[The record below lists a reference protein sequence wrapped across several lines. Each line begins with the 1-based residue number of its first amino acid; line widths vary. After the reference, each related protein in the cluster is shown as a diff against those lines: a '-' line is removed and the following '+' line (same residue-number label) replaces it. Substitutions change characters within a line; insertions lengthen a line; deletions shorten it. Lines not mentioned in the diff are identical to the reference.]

1 MPEFDYRAVDGNGNS
16 TSGRMVAG
24 SANDVV
30 ARLSQQGLIIQ
41 GLQMISGG
49 GVAHTSIPGRTL
61 QPIVQGGQ
69 NAITPPVI
77 HPMSQNV
84 AQPMRQPMPALNN
97 QVAPQSTNQYQYQG
111 TPAILNKVD
120 QKFTGFFKDYD
131 LWMLLSQMG
140 TILRAGISPTQ
151 MLEELSHRASI
162 KPKAKRAM
170 ADMAK
175 FTGLG
180 HSLADA
186 MAVYP
191 EIFPEGVVGST
202 RAGEAGGYLPDAL
215 QHTSAQIQASWK
227 VRRHYLWTALAIYST
242 VIMLPMI
249 PVFNGGSE
257 ALGRVINGGETT
269 SQAVLDQYFGG
280 FLHALMGWPLVAL
293 ILMTAAYLFGP
304 YVTGRIWFLPLR
316 HAAAARLPIIGRRTR
331 MESSRELSFHLE
343 HLSVAGISPYRSF
356 GLAAGAVPN
365 KVYRDDLM
373 EAARPMREDMPISQV
388 LPRHL
393 IPDDLVD
400 LVRTGEMTGTTHE
413 AFQQIERLA
422 AGDQANVEAFLKVK
436 AWVWVGLFVF
446 GFSSIIAAVMMS
458 QFYGVMFKAI
468 MEGT

>member
-1 MPEFDYRAVDGNGNS
+1 MPEFDYRAVDATGQS
-16 TSGRMVAG
+16 TSGRIVAG

-30 ARLSQQGLIIQ
+30 ARLSQQGLTIQ
-41 GLQMISGG
+41 GLQMVGG
-49 GVAHTSIPGRTL
+49 GVAPAHIPGRTL

-69 NAITPPVI
+69 SQLNSPVVN
-77 HPMSQNV
+77 PANQMVS
-84 AQPMRQPMPALNN
+84 QPMRQVMPAVSN
-97 QVAPQSTNQYQYQG
+97 VVRASQSGSQYQYQAAPG
-111 TPAILNKVD
+111 VLKSVD
-120 QKFTGFFKDYD
+120 RKFTGFFKDYD

-140 TILRAGISPTQ
+140 TILRAGISSTQ
-151 MLEELSHRASI
+151 MLEELSNRASI

-170 ADMAK
+170 AEMAK
-175 FTGLG
+175 MTGQG
-180 HSLADA
+180 YSLADA

-191 EIFPEGVVGST
+191 EIFPDGVVGST

-215 QHTSAQIQASWK
+215 AHTSAQIQASWK

-242 VIMLPMI
+242 VILLPMV
-249 PVFNGGSE
+249 PVFRGGSE

-269 SQAVLDQYFGG
+269 SEAVLDQFFGG
-280 FLHALMGWPLVAL
+280 FMQALMGWPLVAL
-293 ILMTAAYLFGP
+293 ILMTMVYLFGP
-304 YVTGRIWFLPLR
+304 YVTGRIWFLPMR
-316 HAAAARLPIIGRRTR
+316 HAAAARMPIIGRRTR

-343 HLSVAGISPYRSF
+343 RLSVAGISPYRSF
-356 GLAAGAVPN
+356 GLAAGAIPN
-365 KVYRDDLM
+365 KVCRDQLE

-446 GFSSIIAAVMMS
+446 GISSIIAAVMMS
-458 QFYGVMFKAI
+458 QFYDVMFKAI

>member
-1 MPEFDYRAVDGNGNS
+1 MPEFDYRAVDGNGHS

-30 ARLSQQGLIIQ
+30 ARLSQQGLTIQ
-41 GLQMISGG
+41 GLQMLGT
-49 GVAHTSIPGRTL
+49 AAAPAQIPGRTL

-69 NAITPPVI
+69 AQVTPPVI
-77 HPMSQNV
+77 HPSSQTVN
-84 AQPMRQPMPALNN
+84 QPMRQAMPAVSNL
-97 QVAPQSTNQYQYQG
+97 VSATSGGQYQYQG
-111 TPAILNKVD
+111 APAGLHKLD
-120 QKFTGFFKDYD
+120 RKLTGFFKDYD

-140 TILRAGISPTQ
+140 TILRAGIAPTQ
-151 MLEELSHRASI
+151 MLEELSQRTSI
-162 KPKAKRAM
+162 KRKAKWAM

-175 FTGLG
+175 FTAQGY
-180 HSLADA
+180 SLADA

-191 EIFPEGVVGST
+191 EIFPDGVVGST

-257 ALGRVINGGETT
+257 ALGRSINGGETT
-269 SQAVLDQYFGG
+269 SSAVVQQYFQG
-280 FLHALMGWPLVAL
+280 FLDALMGWPLLGL
-293 ILMTAAYLFGP
+293 ILITAIYLFGP
-304 YVTGRIWFLPLR
+304 YITGRIWFLPMR
-316 HAAAARLPIIGRRTR
+316 HTASARLPLVGRRTR
-331 MESSRELSFHLE
+331 LESSRELSFHLE
-343 HLSVAGISPYRSF
+343 RLSVAGISPYRSF
-356 GLAAGAVPN
+356 GLAAAAIPN
-365 KVYRDDLM
+365 KVYRDQLM
-373 EAARPMREDMPISQV
+373 DAARPMREDMPISQV

-393 IPDDLVD
+393 IPNDLVD

-422 AGDQANVEAFLKVK
+422 AGDQQNVENFLKVK

-446 GFSSIIAAVMMS
+446 GISSIIAAVMMA
-458 QFYGVMFKAI
+458 QFYDVMFKAI

>member
-1 MPEFDYRAVDGNGNS
+1 MPEFDYRAVDGNGHL

-30 ARLSQQGLIIQ
+30 ARLSQQGLILQ
-41 GLQMISGG
+41 GLQMIGG
-49 GVAHTSIPGRTL
+49 SAAPSTIPGRTL

-69 NAITPPVI
+69 GQVTPPVL
-77 HPMSQNV
+77 HPSNQMVSQPV
-84 AQPMRQPMPALNN
+84 RTPMPAVNN
-97 QVAPQSTNQYQYQG
+97 QSAVQTSGQYQYQG
-111 TPAILNKVD
+111 KPASLTAVKR
-120 QKFTGFFKDYD
+120 KYTGFFKDYD

-140 TILRAGISPTQ
+140 TILRSGIASTQ
-151 MLEELSHRASI
+151 MLEELSQRSSI
-162 KPKAKRAM
+162 KAKAKRAM
-170 ADMAK
+170 SEMAK
-175 FTGLG
+175 MTGQG
-180 HSLADA
+180 YSLADA

-191 EIFPEGVVGST
+191 EIFPDGVVGSV

-215 QHTSAQIQASWK
+215 AHTSAQIQASWK
-227 VRRHYLWTALAIYST
+227 VRRHYLWTALAIFST
-242 VIMLPMI
+242 VIMLPLI
-249 PVFNGGSE
+249 PVFRGGSE

-269 SQAVLDQYFGG
+269 GEAVLDQYFAG
-280 FLHALMGWPLVAL
+280 FLNALWGWPLVGL
-293 ILMTAAYLFGP
+293 IIMTAAYLFGP

-316 HAAAARLPIIGRRTR
+316 HAAAARLPLIGRRTR

-343 HLSVAGISPYRSF
+343 NLSVAGISPYRAF
-356 GLAAGAVPN
+356 GLAASAIPN
-365 KVYRDDLM
+365 KVYRDQLED
-373 EAARPMREDMPISQV
+373 AARPMREDMPISQV

-458 QFYGVMFKAI
+458 QFYDVMFKAI